1 MNNQNSNIN
10 NEINYKNKEVV
21 MLKNYIRNYEGYGKS
36 VQDLFKLCDKEIEL
50 KSMICGTLGE
60 LISVEEKYKKAIDT
74 VLSSNLQGIV
84 VHNDLEAKKII
95 ERIKNNK
102 IGRIN
107 FFPISK
113 ILFKRENSNLIDN
126 NILSF
131 ANDVITCDDEYK
143 NIINYFL
150 ANTVICDDLDIALKL
165 SNKYKN
171 RFRIVTLDGDVI
183 NSWGSISGG
192 YKSSK
197 SSFSIIGR
205 KQQLNETLS
214 VIENLENNLKKNSN
228 RISDIKNNIN
238 LNKENLLNLKSE
250 KDDTNLKID
259 SLQKL
264 IYKNEFDINNI
275 SEKIDEIANYKE
287 NHYGFNSD
295 KEKELL
301 LYHDK
306 SADINDT
313 ISRINL
319 EINEIKNFIS
329 ELEKDEIIVINNLD
343 SIERDINVLDNSR
356 NILLENKNSNENKL
370 KLKVT
375 ELEEFEEQLKNNLS
389 EIKRIEK
396 INDDLDIKIDKL
408 TNSIGFNIDLKKRLV
423 FDNEEISKR
432 YSELSEKSLTL
443 EKEIEKNDLRIS
455 NIKEQFSSLINRL
468 CEEYSLTLENCEK
481 KMQLYKNEHFNK
493 EELKKLKESL
503 RELGSFSYD
512 SIEEFE
518 KVKTELEFQKN
529 QEIDL
534 QNSIEDINK
543 IILKL
548 ENTMKKLLLM
558 NLKI

>member
-1 MNNQNSNIN
+1 M
-10 NEINYKNKEVV
+10 
-21 MLKNYIRNYEGYGKS
+21 
-36 VQDLFKLCDKEIEL
+36 
-50 KSMICGTLGE
+50 
-60 LISVEEKYKKAIDT
+60 
-74 VLSSNLQGIV
+74 
-84 VHNDLEAKKII
+84 
-95 ERIKNNK
+95 
-102 IGRIN
+102 
-107 FFPISK
+107 
-113 ILFKRENSNLIDN
+113 
-126 NILSF
+126 
-131 ANDVITCDDEYK
+131 
-143 NIINYFL
+143 